1 MIIDA
6 VNRRIISPRF
16 IFAALTPHVMVF
28 GARGLGLAK
37 AVRGFVPL
45 LEEETRALPSED
57 TAKNTSIQDP
67 RSRFS
72 ADTKSDST
80 LILDFQPKDCENYIP
95 VFTNHTA

>member
-45 LEEETRALPSED
+45 LEEEETRALPSED
-57 TAKNTSIQDP
+57 TASGHLQVWTWPLLDTRPAGPSIL
-67 RSRFS
+67 
-72 ADTKSDST
+72 A
-80 LILDFQPKDCENYIP
+80 LQPPEL
-95 VFTNHTA
+95 

>member
-45 LEEETRALPSED
+45 LEEEETRALPSED
-57 TAKNTSIQDP
+57 TASGHLQVWTWLLLDTRPAGPSIL
-67 RSRFS
+67 
-72 ADTKSDST
+72 A
-80 LILDFQPKDCENYIP
+80 LQPPEL
-95 VFTNHTA
+95 